1 MVRCTKIMAETTE
14 IEMERTI
21 GIINQGAESLEEKE
35 SKTEKPQPKE
45 SKVRSKLTKLT
56 MRRMT
61 L

>member
-35 SKTEKPQPKE
+35 SKTEEPQPKE